1 LEPVPRDRSAKVAV
15 LGSSM
20 QRSAPQPYPSQ
31 KSSAVKR
38 RLVVGVLVVL
48 ALALITIS
56 FRSSSMSPLQD
67 ATSTV
72 LRPFQVAAERI
83 SRPFRDAID
92 WATGL
97 VDAKS
102 ENAKLRKEVDALRNQ
117 VYANQDAAQQNEQ
130 LRALL
135 RYRDSPRFPQ
145 DFDLVA
151 TAVISPAQSRYEQT
165 VVIAAGRR
173 DGVREDYPVVT
184 DDGLVGKVTEV
195 GRASSKVMLLTDENS
210 AVSATDLYERG
221 ATGIVKHGQG
231 GLDTLILDRVT
242 KNQKVEPGDPVI
254 TQGSPPGAKLPSIY
268 PRGIKIGI
276 VTSVG
281 QNDTDLYK
289 QIQVQPFVD
298 FSSLQS
304 VLVLVPKRPQPTP

>member
-1 LEPVPRDRSAKVAV
+1 
-15 LGSSM
+15 M

-56 FRSSSMSPLQD
+56 FRSSSTSPLQD

-83 SRPFRDAID
+83 SRPFRDATN
-92 WATGL
+92 WASGL

-102 ENAKLRKEVDALRNQ
+102 ENAKLRKEVDQLRNQ
-117 VYANQDAAQQNEQ
+117 VYANQDAAQQNAQ

-135 RYRDSPRFPQ
+135 RYKDSPRFPQ
-145 DFDLVA
+145 DFDLVS

-165 VVIAAGRR
+165 VVIAAGRQ
-173 DGVREDYPVVT
+173 DGIDVDYPVVT
-184 DDGLVGKVTEV
+184 DDGLVGKVTAV
-195 GRASSKVMLLTDENS
+195 TRGSAKVMLLTDENS

-304 VLVLVPKRPQPTP
+304 VLVLVPKRPQPAP

>member
-1 LEPVPRDRSAKVAV
+1 V
-15 LGSSM
+15 LGSV
-20 QRSAPQPYPSQ
+20 QRSASQPYPSQ

-38 RLVVGVLVVL
+38 RIVVGVLVVL

-56 FRSSSMSPLQD
+56 FRSSTMTPVQD
-67 ATSTV
+67 AGASV

-83 SRPFRDAID
+83 ARPFRDAGG
-92 WATGL
+92 WAAGL

-102 ENAKLRKEVDALRNQ
+102 ENKELHAELDRLRNQ
-117 VYANQDAAQQNEQ
+117 VYANQDAAAQNTR

-135 RYRDSPRFPQ
+135 DYVDSPRFPQ
-145 DFDLVA
+145 DFDYVA
-151 TAVISPAQSRYEQT
+151 TSVISPQQSQYDQT

-173 DGVREDYPVVT
+173 DGVRPEYPVVT
-184 DDGLVGKVTEV
+184 ADGLVGKVTSV
-195 GRASSKVMLLTDENS
+195 GRSVSKVLLLTDEAS

-231 GLDTLILDRVT
+231 GNDALILDRVT
-242 KNQKVEPGDPVI
+242 KDQQVQDGDPVI
-254 TQGSPPGAKLPSIY
+254 TEGSPAGARLPSIY
-268 PRGIKIGI
+268 PRGIKIGV

-298 FSSLQS
+298 FTSLSS
-304 VLVLVPKRPQPTP
+304 VLVLVPKH

>member
-1 LEPVPRDRSAKVAV
+1 MPRDRSAKVAV

-56 FRSSSMSPLQD
+56 FRSSTISPLQD
-67 ATSTV
+67 ATSTA
-72 LRPFQVAAERI
+72 LRPFQVVAERV
-83 SRPFRDAID
+83 SRPFRDAIN

-97 VDAKS
+97 GDAKS

-117 VYANQDAAQQNEQ
+117 VYANQDAARQNEQ
-130 LRALL
+130 LRGLL
-135 RYRDSPRFPQ
+135 HYVDSPRFPQ
-145 DFDLVA
+145 DFDFVA
-151 TAVISPAQSRYEQT
+151 TSVISPAQSRYEQT

-173 DGVREDYPVVT
+173 DGIEEDYPVVT
-184 DDGLVGKVTEV
+184 DDGLVGKVTVV
-195 GRASSKVMLLTDENS
+195 GRSSSKVMLLTDENS
-210 AVSATDLYERG
+210 AVSASDLYERG

-242 KNQKVEPGDPVI
+242 KNQKVAAGDPVI